1 MTVTVTICGEWSSI
15 TSSRRGHTPIITNTF
30 SSESENLMFEIN
42 NTEAHDIL
50 ELDEALGA
58 MAMGVHCGD
67 DNDDED

>member
-1 MTVTVTICGEWSSI
+1 VIVTVNDSGKGSSI
-15 TSSRRGHTPIITNTF
+15 ARNRGGRTPNITNTF

-42 NTEAHDIL
+42 NTETQDIL

-67 DNDDED
+67 DDED